1 MSWLGTYLILIL
13 TNPVAYFR
21 VRNKQSTMVI
31 SKFQKLKNHQ
41 DTEIRQENKRKKN
54 IFKRG
59 VVYSRSTSYLDIR
72 VGANLIWPYT
82 FFTPRIETLQLW
94 KPIRLSKPVWEEQRK
109 CVTSCGSYYV
119 KKGGQTI
126 WTSQQMFLFSFPC
139 TLQRDE
145 MFLNMLLQP

>member
-21 VRNKQSTMVI
+21 VRNKQSTMLI
-31 SKFQKLKNHQ
+31 SKFQNWKI
-41 DTEIRQENKRKKN
+41 IRTQKFGKKKK
-54 IFKRG
+54 IKRG
-59 VVYSRSTSYLDIR
+59 VGYSRSTPYLDIR
-72 VGANLIWPYT
+72 VGANLIWSYK

>member
-1 MSWLGTYLILIL
+1 MSWIGTYLILIL
-13 TNPVAYFR
+13 WLTLEFGTNKAPCV
-21 VRNKQSTMVI
+21 NLKI
-31 SKFQKLKNHQ
+31 SKIEFGKKTTTKKH
-41 DTEIRQENKRKKN
+41 NKYL
-54 IFKRG
+54 FKRA

-72 VGANLIWPYT
+72 VGANLIWSYK
-82 FFTPRIETLQLW
+82 FRIETLHLF
-94 KPIRLSKPVWEEQRK
+94 KAIRLSKPVWEEQRK